1 MWSRSLGPVISPDW
15 NGQEFRDLGVTSGS
29 LATDRD
35 PEEASPALVLTM
47 SGDTRLVC
55 CAMGLRQP
63 DKSRTSVRSARTRT
77 LVRFRVIAANSTM
90 RVLFP

>member
-1 MWSRSLGPVISPDW
+1 MARSFGIWVSR
-15 NGQEFRDLGVTSGS
+15 
-29 LATDRD
+29 LARWLQIAD